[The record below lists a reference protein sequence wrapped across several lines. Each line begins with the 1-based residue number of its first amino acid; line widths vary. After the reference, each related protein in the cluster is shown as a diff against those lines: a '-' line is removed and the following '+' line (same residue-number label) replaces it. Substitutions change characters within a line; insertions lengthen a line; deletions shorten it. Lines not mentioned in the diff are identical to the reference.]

1 MPQESCRSADRRP
14 HTVAL
19 IVDEGS
25 NPFEMACACEIF
37 AAGRRPEIG
46 FEPYQ
51 TWIVSPGRS
60 THMRDD
66 LFRLTGVE
74 DLASLTSADTVIVPN
89 RPDTDTTSRAAVLD
103 AIRAAHQRGA
113 RMVGLCT
120 GAYTLAEAGL
130 LRGRRAAVHWQLLG
144 DFAAR
149 YPDVQ
154 VEGDV
159 LFVDDGDILT
169 SAGSAAALDLGL
181 HIVRKDWGTEVAN
194 HVSRRLVFS
203 AFRDGGQRQFVQ
215 HPVPDVSSASLAAT
229 LDWATEH
236 LDRPLTVSDLARH
249 AHLSVTTL
257 HRRFRA
263 EVGATPLNWLTAQR
277 VQHARWLLENGDL
290 PLERVAH
297 LSGLGSS
304 ANLREL
310 VRRDTGLAPSA
321 YRKQFRAHTFSVVG
335 TSVVDATLTPPAR

>member
-1 MPQESCRSADRRP
+1 MSQGSCRSTESAP

-19 IVDEGS
+19 IVDKGS
-25 NPFEMACACEIF
+25 NPFEMACACEVF
-37 AAGRRPEIG
+37 ASRRRSEIG
-46 FEPYQ
+46 FEPYR

-60 THMRDD
+60 SHMRDNI
-66 LFRLTGVE
+66 FRMTGVE
-74 DLASLTSADTVIVPN
+74 DLASLAAADTVIVPN
-89 RPDTDTTSRAAVLD
+89 RPDVDTASRTAVLA
-103 AIRAAHQRGA
+103 AIRGAHRRGA
-113 RMVGLCT
+113 RLVGLCT

-130 LRGRRAAVHWQLLG
+130 LTGRRAAVHWQLLG

-149 YPDVQ
+149 YPDVH

-169 SAGSAAALDLGL
+169 SAGSSAALDLAL

-215 HPVPDVSSASLAAT
+215 QPVPDVSVASLAAT
-229 LDWATEH
+229 LDWAREH

-249 AHLSVTTL
+249 AHLAVTTL

-263 EVGATPLNWLTAQR
+263 EVGATPLRWLTAQR
-277 VQHARWLLENGDL
+277 VQHARWLLENGEL
-290 PLERVAH
+290 PLVAQ
-297 LSGLGSS
+297 LSGLGTST
-304 ANLREL
+304 NLREL
-310 VRRDTGLAPSA
+310 VRRDTGLAPST
-321 YRKQFRAHTFSVVG
+321 YRKQFRAGH
-335 TSVVDATLTPPAR
+335 AP

>member
-1 MPQESCRSADRRP
+1 
-14 HTVAL
+14 VAL

-25 NPFEMACACEIF
+25 NPFEMACACEVF
-37 AAGRRPEIG
+37 ASRRRAEIG
-46 FEPYQ
+46 FEPYR

-60 THMRDD
+60 THMRDNI
-66 LFRLTGVE
+66 FRMTGVE
-74 DLASLTSADTVIVPN
+74 DLASLASADTVIVPN
-89 RPDTDTTSRAAVLD
+89 RPDIDTASRTAVLA
-103 AIRAAHQRGA
+103 AIRRAHRRGA
-113 RMVGLCT
+113 RLVGLCT

-130 LRGRRAAVHWQLLG
+130 LTGRPAAVHWQLLG

-149 YPDVQ
+149 YPDVL

-169 SAGSAAALDLGL
+169 SAGSSAALDLAL

-215 HPVPDVSSASLAAT
+215 HPVPDVSVASLAAT
-229 LDWATEH
+229 LDWAREH

-249 AHLSVTTL
+249 AHLGVTTL

-263 EVGATPLNWLTAQR
+263 ELGATPLRWLTSQR
-277 VQHARWLLENGDL
+277 VQHARWLLENGEL
-290 PLERVAH
+290 PLERVAQ
-297 LSGLGSS
+297 LSGLGTS

-310 VRRDTGLAPSA
+310 VRRDTGLAPST
-321 YRKQFRAHTFSVVG
+321 YRKQFRAGHAS
-335 TSVVDATLTPPAR
+335 